1 MSSTQSGTVLVT
13 GATGFIAGHCI
24 EELLRHGYAVR
35 GTVRDVTRTEKVAHL
50 TALAAEVGGRLD
62 FVAARLDSDEGW
74 AEAVADCAFV
84 LHVASPNPP
93 ALPLHE
99 DEIIRPAV
107 DGTLRVLRAAAES
120 GTVSR
125 VVLTSSSLAVNA
137 GRPVPTADRYTEDDW
152 SLIENCDPYAKSKTL
167 AERAAW
173 KFIHDQ
179 PEGRRL
185 DLAVVIPTLV
195 LGPLQRSE
203 VTTSNEVVRRL
214 LDRSMPA
221 VPNLG
226 FSLVDVRDIAVAH
239 RLTMESP
246 KASGN
251 RYVFGGPYA
260 WMRDM
265 ARVLATEFGPKGLR
279 VPTRRL
285 PYWAMWLAARFDPA
299 LRLALGYVGRPE
311 HFSSRKAID
320 ELGWSTRSTE
330 EILRDTGQ
338 SLIDHGLVQA
348 RRRAVQRWYGP
359 AAAV

>member
-1 MSSTQSGTVLVT
+1 
-13 GATGFIAGHCI
+13 
-24 EELLRHGYAVR
+24 
-35 GTVRDVTRTEKVAHL
+35 
-50 TALAAEVGGRLD
+50 
-62 FVAARLDSDEGW
+62 
-74 AEAVADCAFV
+74 
-84 LHVASPNPP
+84 
-93 ALPLHE
+93 
-99 DEIIRPAV
+99 
-107 DGTLRVLRAAAES
+107 
-120 GTVSR
+120 